1 MSVKDMI
8 KKSVLESGA
17 FTNYDVPGILTALAA
32 ALLLGALIYLVYRK
46 FYAGVV
52 FSRTFAVTLVGMTVL
67 TVFPSV
73 LDAKSRKLP
82 PKQREMVLF

>member
-1 MSVKDMI
+1 MSVKDVI

-17 FTNYDVPGILTALAA
+17 FTQYDIPGIIGALIA
-32 ALLLGALIYLVYRK
+32 ALLLGILIYLVYRK

-67 TVFPSV
+67 PVW
-73 LDAKSRKLP
+73 
-82 PKQREMVLF
+82 

>member
-32 ALLLGALIYLVYRK
+32 GVPAKVIRK
-46 FYAGVV
+46 VKKDTEKG
-52 FSRTFAVTLVGMTVL
+52 
-67 TVFPSV
+67 
-73 LDAKSRKLP
+73 
-82 PKQREMVLF
+82 EI

>member
-32 ALLLGALIYLVYRK
+32 ALLLGA
-46 FYAGVV
+46 
-52 FSRTFAVTLVGMTVL
+52 
-67 TVFPSV
+67 
-73 LDAKSRKLP
+73 
-82 PKQREMVLF
+82 QELFFQEHLLLLWLE

>member
-32 ALLLGALIYLVYRK
+32 ALLLGALIYLVYRN
-46 FYAGVV
+46 
-52 FSRTFAVTLVGMTVL
+52 VL
-67 TVFPSV
+67 
-73 LDAKSRKLP
+73 R
-82 PKQREMVLF
+82 R

>member
-32 ALLLGALIYLVYRK
+32 ALLQEHLLL
-46 FYAGVV
+46 
-52 FSRTFAVTLVGMTVL
+52 LWL
-67 TVFPSV
+67 
-73 LDAKSRKLP
+73 
-82 PKQREMVLF
+82 E